1 MNAVDQYAPES
12 RIVHFAT
19 HGVLDEDSPADSY
32 LLLADQRRLSV
43 VDISTMDLSQTDIV
57 VLSACESG
65 IGGSGLEYATLARAF
80 AHAKVPTV
88 LASYWEVHDEAT
100 RLLMTNFYGVLQ
112 ENDDMDYFSALSHAQ
127 RAMIAEG
134 GKASHPS
141 AWSGFSI
148 FGRP

>member
-1 MNAVDQYAPES
+1 MTAVDERAPEA

-32 LLLADQRRLSV
+32 LLLADNRRLSA

-65 IGGSGLEYATLARAF
+65 VGSSGLEYATLARAF
-80 AHAKVPTV
+80 AHAKVPSV

-100 RLLMTNFYGVLQ
+100 RQLMTNFYGVLQ
-112 ENDDMDYFSALSHAQ
+112 ESDDVDYFSALSQAQ
-127 RAMIAEG
+127 RAMIAAG
-134 GKASHPS
+134 GKGSHPS

-148 FGRP
+148 FGKP